1 MTEINI
7 KLDDLNQI
15 VKTEI
20 QKVLFL
26 VADQYKINQ
35 REILEKILSS
45 WKCDLGTTY
54 SDVLKNKKIRPVDPE
69 NFCFARKPN
78 LDRCTRGRKKNSEYC
93 ASHQYTR
100 PYGRIDEEPSKDLAK
115 KNKNHQVM
123 IQIQP
128 KTIGGKQYF
137 IDNINHLYVLEKNK
151 LYRWI
156 GDWDEATQTIKPKN
170 DTDVKPIVKSKST
183 KTSTENIE
191 HTNNKS
197 DSVTENSSEITE
209 QPKKTGKK
217 KLMSPDTSKVKEPVK
232 EPVKKSSAK
241 KSVEKS
247 VPVKKP
253 APTKKPNSKS
263 VKKTL
268 DEPVVESVEKPVVE
282 SVEKPVV
289 ESVKES
295 VKEPVAKVG
304 RQGKKK

>member
-45 WKCDLGTTY
+45 WKCDLATTY
-54 SDVLKNKKIRPVDPE
+54 SDVLKNKRIRPVDPE

-100 PYGRIDEEPSKDLAK
+100 PSGRIDEEPSKDLAK

-128 KTIGGKQYF
+128 KTIDGKPYF

-156 GDWDEATQTIKPKN
+156 GDWDEAAQTIKPKN
-170 DTDVKPIVKSKST
+170 DTDVKPIVKSKSV

-191 HTNNKS
+191 QTNNKS

-209 QPKKTGKK
+209 PPKKRGKNK
-217 KLMSPDTSKVKEPVK
+217 VISQDTSKVKEQ
-232 EPVKKSSAK
+232 VKKSSAK

-253 APTKKPNSKS
+253 ASTKKPNSKS

-268 DEPVVESVEKPVVE
+268 EEPTKEPTEESAKESVEKPVAKVR
-282 SVEKPVV
+282 
-289 ESVKES
+289 SVK
-295 VKEPVAKVG
+295 KEVNVG
-304 RQGKKK
+304 